1 MTSPAQYSER
11 LTEKL
16 APLISD
22 SSFYLES
29 VLVRSA
35 GRRLLVQVIVD
46 ADGHLDLDEVARLSR
61 QIDALIEEAGLLD
74 DAAFTLEV
82 SSPGIDRPLTLPRH
96 WRNNVGRKVRV
107 ILSDESSFE
116 DRIASAMDTAVTFE
130 NHGSIGIENINH
142 GQVQIEFNR
151 ANSTGVADDE
161 NDLSM
166 HDESSL

>member
-11 LTEKL
+11 LSKQL

-22 SSFYLES
+22 ASFFLES
-29 VLVRSA
+29 VSVRSA

-61 QIDALIEEAGLLD
+61 QIDALIEEAALLD

-96 WRNNVGRKVRV
+96 WRNNLGRKVRV
-107 ILSDESSFE
+107 IMNDESVFE
-116 DRIASAMDTAVTFE
+116 DRITSATDSSVTFE
-130 NHGSIGIENINH
+130 NQGSVSVQNINH

-151 ANSTGVADDE
+151 PGAASESFDESDTTTDDE
-161 NDLSM
+161 S
-166 HDESSL
+166 

>member
-1 MTSPAQYSER
+1 MTSPAQFSER
-11 LTEKL
+11 LTQEL

-22 SSFYLES
+22 SSLYLES
-29 VLVRSA
+29 VTVRSA

-61 QIDALIEEAGLLD
+61 QIDAFIEEAALLD

-107 ILSDESSFE
+107 IMNDESVFE
-116 DRIASAMDTAVTFE
+116 DRITSATDSSVTFE
-130 NHGSIGIENINH
+130 NQGSVSLQNINH

-151 ANSTGVADDE
+151 PGEPSESLDESGTTTDDE
-161 NDLSM
+161 S
-166 HDESSL
+166 